1 MESKNTFKKRKQKSI
16 LEKGTAKSH
25 IIQIQWVHLHN

>member
-16 LEKGTAKSH
+16 LEKGIAKSN
-25 IIQIQWVHLHN
+25 IIQNQ